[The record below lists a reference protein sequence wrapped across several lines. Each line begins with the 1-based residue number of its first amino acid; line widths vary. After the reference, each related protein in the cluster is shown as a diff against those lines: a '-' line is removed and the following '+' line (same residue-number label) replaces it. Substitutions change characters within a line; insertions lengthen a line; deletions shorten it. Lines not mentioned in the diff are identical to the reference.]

1 MSKKSRDRLLI
12 ANAVTRK
19 AIEALQGTRA
29 KDMTPRDVKEF
40 MRLAAD
46 LQEQEDEIHSGLFV
60 NDLFDSGEGGGEG
73 IHERA

>member
-1 MSKKSRDRLLI
+1 MSKREDFRKTMANVALRKS
-12 ANAVTRK
+12 
-19 AIEALQGTRA
+19 IEALQNTRSR
-29 KDMTPRDVKEF
+29 DMSPKDVKEF

-60 NDLFDSGEGGGEG
+60 NELFDSGEGGGEG

>member
-1 MSKKSRDRLLI
+1 MANVALRKS
-12 ANAVTRK
+12 
-19 AIEALQGTRA
+19 IEALQNTRSR
-29 KDMTPRDVKEF
+29 DMSPKDVKEF

-60 NDLFDSGEGGGEG
+60 NELFDSGEGGGEG